1 MSTTT
6 YAVRDSATMLRR
18 NLRHMARYPSMTVML
33 IGQPL
38 LFLLLFVYVFGAT
51 MGASLPGASVGASVG
66 ASAGGR
72 GDYLTFITPGIL
84 MMTVASVSIGTAV
97 LVATDM
103 KNGIIDRFRTMPIAK
118 SSVLTG
124 HVLGAMI
131 QTALALVTLLAV
143 AFLMGLR
150 TDASA
155 TQWLGLTALLALLS
169 LAMTWFTVA
178 LGLASPDPETASNLP
193 MIFVLLPFVGSGFV
207 PVESMPA
214 GLRWFAEHQPF
225 TPVMD
230 AFRGLLAGAPAG
242 PDILRAVGWCAVIGL
257 TGYLWSRHLY
267 RTRAAT

>member
-1 MSTTT
+1 MSTAT

-18 NLRHMARYPSMTVML
+18 NLRHMARYPSMTVIL
-33 IGQPL
+33 VGQPL

-51 MGASLPGASVGASVG
+51 MGASLPGTPAGAP
-66 ASAGGR
+66 AGDR
-72 GDYLTFITPGIL
+72 ADYLTYITPGIL

-118 SSVLTG
+118 ASVLTG
-124 HVLGAMI
+124 HVLGAVI
-131 QTALALVTLLAV
+131 QTALALAALLGA
-143 AFLMGLR
+143 AFLMGLQ
-150 TDASA
+150 TAASA
-155 TQWLGLTALLALLS
+155 TQWLGLTGLLTLLS

-178 LGLASPDPETASNLP
+178 LGLAGPDPETASNLP

-214 GLRWFAEHQPF
+214 GLRPFAEHQPF
-225 TPVMD
+225 TPLMD
-230 AFRGLLAGAPAG
+230 TCRGLLAGAPAG
-242 PDILRAVGWCAVIGL
+242 PDVLRAVGWCVLIGL

-267 RTRAAT
+267 RTRAAA

>member
-6 YAVRDSATMLRR
+6 HVFRDSATMLRR
-18 NLRHMARYPSMTVML
+18 NVKHMARYPSMTVML

-38 LFLLLFVYVFGAT
+38 LFLLLFVHVFGKAL
-51 MGASLPGASVGASVG
+51 GAGLSGGP
-66 ASAGGR
+66 AGGR

-84 MMTVASVSIGTAV
+84 TMTVASVSIGTAV

-103 KNGIIDRFRTMPIAK
+103 TNGIIDRFRTMAIAK

-131 QTALALVTLLAV
+131 QTVLALAVIFGV
-143 AFLMGLR
+143 AFLLGLR
-150 TDASA
+150 TAASA
-155 TQWLGLTALLALLS
+155 TQWCGLVGLLALLS
-169 LAMTWFTVA
+169 YAMTWFTVA

-207 PVESMPA
+207 PVDSMPT

-230 AFRGLLAGAPAG
+230 AFRGLLAGSPDG
-242 PDILRAVGWCAVIGL
+242 PDVLRAVGWCLVIGL
-257 TGYLWSRHLY
+257 SGYLWSRRLY
-267 RTRAAT
+267 RTRAAS